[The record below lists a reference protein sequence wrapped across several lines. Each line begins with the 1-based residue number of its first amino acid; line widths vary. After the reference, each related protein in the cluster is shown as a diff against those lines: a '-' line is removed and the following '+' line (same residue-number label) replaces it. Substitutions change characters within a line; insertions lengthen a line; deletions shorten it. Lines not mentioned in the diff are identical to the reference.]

1 MASEVISDIKIEL
14 FDLNY
19 LCYHV
24 YLASKGLNELNQ
36 TYVRTNEEIYHP
48 LTCVA
53 SPQVKIV
60 YKAKWYLFT

>member
-14 FDLNY
+14 SDLNY

-24 YLASKGLNELNQ
+24 YLASKGLHEMIA
-36 TYVRTNEEIYHP
+36 TYEEIYHP

-53 SPQVKIV
+53 TPQVKMSGFFVI
-60 YKAKWYLFT
+60 